1 MSARLSTLFRL
12 ASTICP
18 RLRARRAAQ
27 PSPAEREAQLD
38 RNLAERRAGRGKR
51 QAAARRGAETKF
63 QRRMEGLT
71 R

>member
-12 ASTICP
+12 AEALWFRVRTR
-18 RLRARRAAQ
+18 RLRA
-27 PSPAEREAQLD
+27 ELD
-38 RNLAERRAGRGKR
+38 QHLADRRAGRAKR
-51 QAAARRGAETKF
+51 QAAAQRGVETKF